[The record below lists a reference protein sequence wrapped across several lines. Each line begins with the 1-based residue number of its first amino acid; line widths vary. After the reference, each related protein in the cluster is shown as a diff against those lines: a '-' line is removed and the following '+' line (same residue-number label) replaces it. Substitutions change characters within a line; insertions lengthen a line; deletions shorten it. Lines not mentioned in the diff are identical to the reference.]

1 MALIFQTGARKAGAD
16 GPVAARVSGADVVG
30 RSGGSLVGVRRAW
43 RRWMCWAVVAL
54 WGAAAAGDVAV
65 KIGNPLLAK
74 FPAGGNARPRSIWD
88 LQVFDDK
95 LYLAHGDYWSDAGPI
110 DVWTY
115 TGDGTN
121 FVKEYTV
128 QEEMIWDFFV
138 QGDWLFIPGVDTEE
152 NGPNLESAYMKRAG
166 ATNAW
171 VKKTILHGARH
182 SYDVA
187 LFQDRLFASVTL
199 TNKTGRTM
207 VSSNMGDSWSVL
219 THQYSALIPFDDF
232 LFLQGGTNYVY
243 DGTKL
248 TKVTPDVKF
257 GQLAM
262 ARRARAEE
270 TLVYAYPARWALGE
284 TKLYAIT
291 AAEILSGGA
300 AEEIGAFSGTCVRD
314 VLERDGLW
322 YVMTAESVPEQT
334 YCGRIFVSDD
344 LTHWWQATEFT
355 APEVPLSF
363 ELYRNRFYVGLGGV
377 LPDPRDSLVAP
388 EAGSIWRV
396 EPSGVELAAGLD
408 DDPGAVWQVAGPP
421 GLVFTVEATS
431 SLVVPQWEAIGTVQ
445 SASGLA
451 GFVDPEADEHPV
463 RYYRVVV
470 R

>member
-1 MALIFQTGARKAGAD
+1 MALIFQTEAREAGAD
-16 GPVAARVSGADVVG
+16 GPAAARVSGT
-30 RSGGSLVGVRRAW
+30 RRAW
-43 RRWMCWAVVAL
+43 CRWMCWAVVAL

-95 LYLAHGDYWSDAGPI
+95 LYLAHGDYWNDAGPI

-138 QGDWLFIPGVDTEE
+138 QGDWLFIPGVDTEA

-219 THQYSALIPFDDF
+219 THQYSALIPFDEF

-262 ARRARAEE
+262 ARRAR
-270 TLVYAYPARWALGE
+270 TGDVLVYAYPARWALGE

-300 AEEIGAFSGTCVRD
+300 AEEIEAFAGTCVRD
-314 VLERDGLW
+314 VMARDGLW
-322 YVMTAESVPEQT
+322 FVMTAEAAGKA
-334 YCGRIFVSDD
+334 YRGRIFVSGD

-355 APEVPLSF
+355 VPEVPLSF

-377 LPDPRDSLVAP
+377 SPKPQDSLVAP

-396 EPSGVELAAGLD
+396 EPSGVELVAGPD
-408 DDPGAVWQVAGPP
+408 DDADTAWQVAGPP

-431 SLVVPQWEAIGTVQ
+431 SLAEPQWEAIGTVQ

-451 GFVDPEADEHPV
+451 GFVDPEEDEHSV